1 MSKRKRSE
9 DGETKLCEEGSG
21 SKRQDLR
28 MTETWEEVT
37 IDLRDAALARDL
49 LTLSTSTDNRTL
61 DSRVP
66 SHREIEGDS
75 RSTFSTAT
83 SSTLRPDDSRQTGPG
98 LFTLN
103 SDALPD
109 RYKINNYSLAQAVRP
124 SHTSLSTAMTPT
136 PPTTNSS
143 TGASPDN
150 GQFRVVR
157 KRNRIP
163 LSCAP
168 CRHRKL
174 KCNRG
179 HPCDNCTK
187 RGDTTSCV
195 YASPTTRKKPGIH
208 HVPTGTPDDMQNRID
223 RLESL
228 VLSLMTNGSQA
239 AGPSAAHAAITSSRS
254 NSLGTSMSM
263 PLDPHR
269 DSIREEGE
277 DSDINDVA
285 QDIGIMKIDGAKA
298 FFVPDA
304 HWYAIL
310 SDIAEVKNYF
320 ASHKEQYQ
328 EQFRKVQAS
337 KSDDVSGSFLFK
349 GPRLNNKT
357 EVLVTMPDKNA
368 VDDLVKRYFQSY
380 DPAVHIIHGP
390 TFQGQYDRHWQNPNE
405 TPVTFLAL
413 LYGMMTL
420 ALQSYTRAGDE
431 PPEYQ
436 GRSHDMSVSF
446 KRLTAQCIVLADV
459 TQPLPQ
465 LVEALIL
472 HIQAEHSSSNDA
484 ETGILLLVNLCTR
497 LAMRMGYHRDS
508 GPYPNVSPFTAEMRR
523 RVWAFV
529 RQADLLF
536 SCQFGLP
543 PVVRFDSTDSDLPNN
558 IFDDEFTEDMKTLP
572 PSRPESEVTPA
583 SYMIAKARL
592 ISCFGQIVDR
602 IQSVTAPPSYEEIM
616 KLDALLREA
625 RTSIPPHLQ
634 MKPPSELAM
643 AAPNLIMQTYALEL
657 IYLKSQC
664 MLHRKFIARGRDS
677 PRYAYSRRTCIDASM
692 EMLTH
697 QATLYIESRDG
708 GKLRSVKWSISSL
721 TTHDFLLAA
730 MIVCLDLY
738 HTTESDRNTIKTS
751 SSDPSS
757 PMGDVWTQD
766 RRDQMI
772 TSLQHCASIW
782 ESLRDK
788 SMEAYKASTQ
798 LRVMLGKIRA
808 QEQQQTVMTGGRE
821 QQLRSASQYGMR
833 GQSFGSFTSGQ
844 VSDIVD
850 DEVPPEHSAA
860 MTLGLLSSGGV
871 SPNAGFA
878 SNNPASLG
886 MDARGYPASM
896 AGLLNEPMSERTG
909 LTPQY
914 SGVDVNGVQAVQGAV
929 SPFTQMF
936 GAGAPDVD
944 WGAWDSYVQGDPMQM
959 WSMNL
964 EVNPLDGQQAQQQQ
978 AAQHQAQQQLAQ
990 QAQQA
995 SMNNMFMGPA
1005 GAANMM

>member
-1 MSKRKRSE
+1 
-9 DGETKLCEEGSG
+9 
-21 SKRQDLR
+21 
-28 MTETWEEVT
+28 
-37 IDLRDAALARDL
+37 
-49 LTLSTSTDNRTL
+49 
-61 DSRVP
+61 
-66 SHREIEGDS
+66 
-75 RSTFSTAT
+75 
-83 SSTLRPDDSRQTGPG
+83 
-98 LFTLN
+98 
-103 SDALPD
+103 
-109 RYKINNYSLAQAVRP
+109 
-124 SHTSLSTAMTPT
+124 MTPT

-150 GQFRVVR
+150 GQFRV
-157 KRNRIP
+157 
-163 LSCAP
+163 
-168 CRHRKL
+168 
-174 KCNRG
+174 
-179 HPCDNCTK
+179 

-195 YASPTTRKKPGIH
+195 YASPSARKKPGIH

-239 AGPSAAHAAITSSRS
+239 AGPSAAHAAINSSRS
-254 NSLGTSMSM
+254 NSLGTSISM

-269 DSIREEGE
+269 DSIREVEGE

-304 HWYAIL
+304 HWFAIL

-337 KSDDVSGSFLFK
+337 KQDDVSGSFLFK

-357 EVLVTMPDKNA
+357 EVLVTLPDKNA

-380 DPAVHIIHGP
+380 DPA
-390 TFQGQYDRHWQNPNE
+390 GQYDRHWQNPNE

-436 GRSHDMSVSF
+436 GRTRDLSISF

-459 TQPLPQ
+459 TQPMPQ

-472 HIQAEHSSSNDA
+472 HIQAEHSSSSDA

-508 GPYPNVSPFTAEMRR
+508 GPYPSVSPFTAEMRR
-523 RVWAFV
+523 RVWTFV

-543 PVVRFDSTDSDLPNN
+543 PMVRSDNTDSELPHN
-558 IFDDEFTEDMKTLP
+558 IFDDEFTEDMKSLP
-572 PSRPESEVTPA
+572 QSRSESEVTPA

-592 ISCFGQIVDR
+592 ISCFGKIVDR
-602 IQSVTAPPSYEEIM
+602 IQSVSSPPAYEEIM
-616 KLDALLREA
+616 RLDAQLREA
-625 RTSIPPHLQ
+625 RTQIPPHLQ
-634 MKPPSELAM
+634 MKSPSELATV
-643 AAPNLIMQTYALEL
+643 APNLIMQAYALEL

-692 EMLTH
+692 EMLAH
-697 QATLYIESRDG
+697 QATLYMESQDG
-708 GKLRSVKWSISSL
+708 GKLRSVKWNISSL

-738 HTTESDRNTIKTS
+738 HTSESDRSAVKTS
-751 SSDPSS
+751 SSSPSS
-757 PMGDVWTQD
+757 PLTGDVWTQD
-766 RRDQMI
+766 RREHMI
-772 TSLQHCASIW
+772 TALQTCAQIW

-798 LRVMLGKIRA
+798 LRVMLGKLKS
-808 QEQQQTVMTGGRE
+808 QEQQQTAMIGGRE
-821 QQLRSASQYGMR
+821 QQLRSANQYGVR
-833 GQSFGSFTSGQ
+833 GHSFGAFPNGQ

-878 SNNPASLG
+878 SNNPTSLG
-886 MDARGYPASM
+886 METRGYPASM

-914 SGVDVNGVQAVQGAV
+914 GGVDVNGPQTVQGAA
-929 SPFTQMF
+929 SPFTQLF
-936 GAGAPDVD
+936 GATAPEVD

-964 EVNPLDGQQAQQQQ
+964 ETNPLDAQQTQQQQAQQ
-978 AAQHQAQQQLAQ
+978 AQQQQLAQ

-995 SMNNMFMGPA
+995 SMNNMFMGP

>member
-1 MSKRKRSE
+1 
-9 DGETKLCEEGSG
+9 
-21 SKRQDLR
+21 
-28 MTETWEEVT
+28 
-37 IDLRDAALARDL
+37 
-49 LTLSTSTDNRTL
+49 
-61 DSRVP
+61 
-66 SHREIEGDS
+66 
-75 RSTFSTAT
+75 
-83 SSTLRPDDSRQTGPG
+83 
-98 LFTLN
+98 
-103 SDALPD
+103 
-109 RYKINNYSLAQAVRP
+109 
-124 SHTSLSTAMTPT
+124 MTPT

-150 GQFRVVR
+150 GQFRV
-157 KRNRIP
+157 
-163 LSCAP
+163 
-168 CRHRKL
+168 
-174 KCNRG
+174 
-179 HPCDNCTK
+179 

-357 EVLVTMPDKNA
+357 EVLVTMPDKIA

-543 PVVRFDSTDSDLPNN
+543 PVVRSDCTDSDLPNN

-616 KLDALLREA
+616 KLDAQLREA
-625 RTSIPPHLQ
+625 RTQIPPHLQ

-708 GKLRSVKWSISSL
+708 GRLRSVKWSISSL

-751 SSDPSS
+751 SSNPSS

-833 GQSFGSFTSGQ
+833 GQSFGSFTNGQ
-844 VSDIVD
+844 VSDTVD

-909 LTPQY
+909 LTSQY
-914 SGVDVNGVQAVQGAV
+914 SGVDVNGAQAVQGAV

-959 WSMNL
+959 WSTNL

>member
-1 MSKRKRSE
+1 
-9 DGETKLCEEGSG
+9 
-21 SKRQDLR
+21 
-28 MTETWEEVT
+28 
-37 IDLRDAALARDL
+37 
-49 LTLSTSTDNRTL
+49 
-61 DSRVP
+61 
-66 SHREIEGDS
+66 
-75 RSTFSTAT
+75 
-83 SSTLRPDDSRQTGPG
+83 
-98 LFTLN
+98 
-103 SDALPD
+103 
-109 RYKINNYSLAQAVRP
+109 
-124 SHTSLSTAMTPT
+124 MTPT

-195 YASPTTRKKPGIH
+195 YASPSARKKPGIH

-239 AGPSAAHAAITSSRS
+239 AGPSAAHAAINSSRS
-254 NSLGTSMSM
+254 NSLGTSISM

-269 DSIREEGE
+269 DSIREVEGE

-304 HWYAIL
+304 HWFAIL

-337 KSDDVSGSFLFK
+337 KQDDVSGSFLFK

-357 EVLVTMPDKNA
+357 EVLVTLPDKNA

-436 GRSHDMSVSF
+436 GRTRDLSISF

-459 TQPLPQ
+459 TQPMPQ

-472 HIQAEHSSSNDA
+472 HIQAEHSSSSDA

-508 GPYPNVSPFTAEMRR
+508 GPYPSVSPFTAEMRR
-523 RVWAFV
+523 RVWTFV

-543 PVVRFDSTDSDLPNN
+543 PMVRSDNTDSELPHN
-558 IFDDEFTEDMKTLP
+558 IFDDEFTEDMKSLP
-572 PSRPESEVTPA
+572 QSRSESEVTPA

-592 ISCFGQIVDR
+592 ISCFGKIVDR
-602 IQSVTAPPSYEEIM
+602 IQSVSSPPAYEEIM
-616 KLDALLREA
+616 RLDAQLREA
-625 RTSIPPHLQ
+625 RTQIPPHLQ
-634 MKPPSELAM
+634 MKSPSELATV
-643 AAPNLIMQTYALEL
+643 APNLIMQAYALEL

-692 EMLTH
+692 EMLAH
-697 QATLYIESRDG
+697 QATLYMESQDG
-708 GKLRSVKWSISSL
+708 GKLRSVKWNISSL

-738 HTTESDRNTIKTS
+738 HTSESDRSAVKTS
-751 SSDPSS
+751 SSSPSS
-757 PMGDVWTQD
+757 PLTGDVWTQD
-766 RRDQMI
+766 RREHMI
-772 TSLQHCASIW
+772 TALQTCAQIW

-798 LRVMLGKIRA
+798 LRVMLGKLKS
-808 QEQQQTVMTGGRE
+808 QEQQQTAMIGGRE
-821 QQLRSASQYGMR
+821 QQLRSANQYGVR
-833 GQSFGSFTSGQ
+833 GHSFGAFPNGQ

-878 SNNPASLG
+878 SNNPTSLG
-886 MDARGYPASM
+886 METRGYPASM

-914 SGVDVNGVQAVQGAV
+914 GGVDVNGPQTVQGAA
-929 SPFTQMF
+929 SPFTQLF
-936 GAGAPDVD
+936 GATAPEVD

-964 EVNPLDGQQAQQQQ
+964 ETNPLDAQQTQQQQAQQAQQQ
-978 AAQHQAQQQLAQ
+978 QQQLAQ

-995 SMNNMFMGPA
+995 SMNNMFMGP

>member
-1 MSKRKRSE
+1 
-9 DGETKLCEEGSG
+9 
-21 SKRQDLR
+21 
-28 MTETWEEVT
+28 
-37 IDLRDAALARDL
+37 
-49 LTLSTSTDNRTL
+49 
-61 DSRVP
+61 
-66 SHREIEGDS
+66 
-75 RSTFSTAT
+75 
-83 SSTLRPDDSRQTGPG
+83 
-98 LFTLN
+98 
-103 SDALPD
+103 
-109 RYKINNYSLAQAVRP
+109 
-124 SHTSLSTAMTPT
+124 MTPT

-163 LSCAP
+163 LSCGP
-168 CRHRKL
+168 CRHR
-174 KCNRG
+174 N
-179 HPCDNCTK
+179 
-187 RGDTTSCV
+187 
-195 YASPTTRKKPGIH
+195 ARKKPGIH

-228 VLSLMTNGSQA
+228 VLSLMTNGTQA
-239 AGPSAAHAAITSSRS
+239 AGPSAAHAAINSSRS
-254 NSLGTSMSM
+254 NSLGTSISM

-269 DSIREEGE
+269 DSIREVEGE

-304 HWYAIL
+304 HWFAIL

-328 EQFRKVQAS
+328 EQFRKVEAS
-337 KSDDVSGSFLFK
+337 KQDDASGSFLFK

-357 EVLVTMPDKNA
+357 EILVTLPDKNA

-436 GRSHDMSVSF
+436 GRSHDLSISF
-446 KRLTAQCIVLADV
+446 KRLTAQCIVLADI
-459 TQPLPQ
+459 TQPMPQ

-543 PVVRFDSTDSDLPNN
+543 PTVRPDATDSDLPHN
-558 IFDDEFTEDMKTLP
+558 IFDDEFTEDMKLLP

-592 ISCFGQIVDR
+592 ISCFGQIVER
-602 IQSVTAPPSYEEIM
+602 IQSVTSPPAYEEIM
-616 KLDALLREA
+616 KLDAQLREA
-625 RTSIPPHLQ
+625 RTQIPPHLQ
-634 MKPPSELAM
+634 MKPPSELATV
-643 AAPNLIMQTYALEL
+643 APNLIMQTYALEL

-692 EMLTH
+692 EMLNH
-697 QATLYIESRDG
+697 QATLYLESRDG

-738 HTTESDRNTIKTS
+738 HTSESDRSVIKTS
-751 SSDPSS
+751 SSNPSS
-757 PMGDVWTQD
+757 PLNGDVWTQD
-766 RRDQMI
+766 RREQMI
-772 TSLQHCASIW
+772 IALQHCASIW

-798 LRVMLGKIRA
+798 LRVMLGKLKA
-808 QEQQQTVMTGGRE
+808 QEQQQTSMVGGRE
-821 QQLRSASQYGMR
+821 QQMRGTNQYGMR
-833 GQSFGSFTSGQ
+833 NHSFGAFPNGQ
-844 VSDIVD
+844 VSDLVE

-878 SNNPASLG
+878 SNAPGSLS
-886 MDARGYPASM
+886 METRGFPASM
-896 AGLLNEPMSERTG
+896 AGLLNEPMAERTG

-914 SGVDVNGVQAVQGAV
+914 GGVDVNGAQAVQGAA
-929 SPFTQMF
+929 SPFTQLF
-936 GAGAPDVD
+936 GGAAPEVD
-944 WGAWDSYVQGDPMQM
+944 WGAWDSYVQGEPMQM

-964 EVNPLDGQQAQQQQ
+964 EVNPLDSQQAQQQQ
-978 AAQHQAQQQLAQ
+978 AQQQAQQQLAQ